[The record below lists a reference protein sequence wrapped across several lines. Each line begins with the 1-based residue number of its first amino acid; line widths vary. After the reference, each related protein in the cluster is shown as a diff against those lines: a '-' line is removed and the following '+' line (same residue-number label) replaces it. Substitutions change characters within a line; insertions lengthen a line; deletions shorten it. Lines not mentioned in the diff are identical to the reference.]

1 MFISDLH
8 IHSKYS
14 RATSRDCV
22 PEYLDLWARK
32 KGIALIGTGDFTHPA
47 WRAEL
52 REKLTPSEEGLYALK
67 EEFRL
72 EGIGNSADSRPRF
85 MAVSYTHLTI
95 ITLAAGSLKGLRLC
109 LTTRSTPLRCMIKGG
124 IWYSTPLKPPRA

>member
-52 REKLTPSEEGLYALK
+52 REKLMPAEEGLYELK
-67 EEFRL
+67 EDFRL
-72 EGIGNSADSRPRF
+72 DGICNSPDHRPRF
-85 MAVSYTHLTI
+85 MVSGEVIQVPKYTCLF
-95 ITLAAGSLKGLRLC
+95 AA
-109 LTTRSTPLRCMIKGG
+109 
-124 IWYSTPLKPPRA
+124 